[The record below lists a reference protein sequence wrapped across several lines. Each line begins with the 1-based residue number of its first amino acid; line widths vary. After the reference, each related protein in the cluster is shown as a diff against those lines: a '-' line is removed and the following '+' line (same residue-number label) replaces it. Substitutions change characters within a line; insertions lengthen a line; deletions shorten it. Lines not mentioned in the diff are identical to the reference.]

1 MYVYIYIYMNLKAYS
16 YIIDFKEKHHQQ
28 NPGDEFLF
36 LGWLESP
43 EIYQERGLPLLF
55 QEPLISKRRAMA
67 AKRPAKCVNHDDPAG
82 AP

>member
-1 MYVYIYIYMNLKAYS
+1 MNLKAYS

-28 NPGDEFLF
+28 DPGHEFLF

-55 QEPLISKRRAMA
+55 REPHVDFKASGHGGQTTSKVCQ
-67 AKRPAKCVNHDDPAG
+67 P
-82 AP
+82 